1 MALLRGFFRKEFMQ
15 ALRDPR
21 MKFILFVAPLI
32 QLIIFGV
39 AISTDVKNIRLWA
52 NPDSKDYILQHVYE
66 HSIES
71 GWFLPAIDNDDNVE
85 PFDLLRGGKIDAA
98 IIASPG
104 GLTKAIG
111 RGTADLQLLIDAT
124 NVIQAQSVE
133 LYIKN
138 IVNNVVV
145 QDLNQ
150 KPPDN
155 PIYFSVRV
163 LFNPT
168 LQTSYFMIPGVMC
181 LLMCIVSVALTN
193 ISITS
198 EKESGTFEMLI
209 AAPVSSTEII
219 LGKTIPYVIISMFSV
234 PLILFVAIFIFGIP
248 MRGSLL
254 VLVFASFVFVC
265 SCVAIGTLISTFAK
279 NQQQS
284 MLGMILFL
292 FPAVMFSGLMFPL
305 ENMPTIMKFIAYL
318 DPLSHFLE
326 ILRNIML
333 KGGEI
338 HFISLHV
345 GILILMAVIFVYIS
359 FKRFRTTLQ

>member
-1 MALLRGFFRKEFMQ
+1 MISMALLRGFFRKEFMQ

-66 HSIES
+66 HGIES

-254 VLVFASFVFVC
+254 VLVFAS
-265 SCVAIGTLISTFAK
+265 
-279 NQQQS
+279 
-284 MLGMILFL
+284 
-292 FPAVMFSGLMFPL
+292 
-305 ENMPTIMKFIAYL
+305 
-318 DPLSHFLE
+318 
-326 ILRNIML
+326 
-333 KGGEI
+333 
-338 HFISLHV
+338 
-345 GILILMAVIFVYIS
+345 
-359 FKRFRTTLQ
+359 